1 MLWRAKSTTTSTN
14 RRFGRSGSPEGGDAG
29 GTLVRGGWGGGWGVG
44 VSGGKV
50 ELYVENSR

>member
-1 MLWRAKSTTTSTN
+1 MSTN
-14 RRFGRSGSPEGGDAG
+14 RSFGRSGSPEGGDAG
-29 GTLVRGGWGGGWGVG
+29 GMLVRGGWGGGWGVG